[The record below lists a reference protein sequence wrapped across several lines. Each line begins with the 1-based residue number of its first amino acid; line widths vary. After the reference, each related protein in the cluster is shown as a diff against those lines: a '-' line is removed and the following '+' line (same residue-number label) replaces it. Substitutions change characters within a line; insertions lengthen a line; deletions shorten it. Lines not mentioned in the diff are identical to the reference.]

1 VFEWDLR
8 KAASNRR
15 KHGVSF
21 EEALTAFAD
30 GRALDGPDLEHSGA
44 EPRFRLIGSSLA
56 GRVLVVVYTLRSTPN
71 GEAIRIISA
80 RRADRQERAAYGTD

>member
-1 VFEWDLR
+1 VFEWDSQ
-8 KAASNRR
+8 KAGSNLR

-21 EEALTAFAD
+21 DEALTAFAD
-30 GRALDGPDLEHSGA
+30 GRALEGPDLQHSGT

-56 GRVLVVVYTLRSTPN
+56 GRILVVVYTLRRTPN

-80 RRADRQERAAYGTD
+80 RCANRQERASYATD